1 MNKPNF
7 IISGFPK
14 CGSTALHYYVDAHPE
29 IFMPKQKE
37 LHYFTQSYISK
48 LNKGPG
54 DLEAKKSQV
63 KSLDSYFKMFEGV
76 SGEKTIGE
84 TSPSYINYPN
94 SFKKINKELDTPKVI
109 ILTRDPIKR
118 AYSNYL
124 HLLREHRETESFSK
138 SLDLENFR
146 KSQQYSDFWLYTF
159 NSFYYDKIIEAKKVF
174 SDVLILTQEE
184 LNLDTKKTLI
194 KVYKFLEVD
203 SEFTPKNSNNRYN
216 KGGLYKKNIITN
228 FIFKQGKIKTIFKKI
243 VPISPWMKAIKNSLI
258 SNYHYKAAPVDEETE
273 NKLVKLFKKE
283 VYNLTKI
290 GVDTSMWNKKF
301 FDK

>member
-94 SFKKINKELDTPKVI
+94 SFKKINKELDTPKLI
-109 ILTRDPIKR
+109 ILIRDPIKR

-194 KVYKFLEVD
+194 
-203 SEFTPKNSNNRYN
+203 
-216 KGGLYKKNIITN
+216 
-228 FIFKQGKIKTIFKKI
+228 
-243 VPISPWMKAIKNSLI
+243 
-258 SNYHYKAAPVDEETE
+258 
-273 NKLVKLFKKE
+273 
-283 VYNLTKI
+283 
-290 GVDTSMWNKKF
+290 
-301 FDK
+301 

>member
-94 SFKKINKELDTPKVI
+94 SFKKINKELDNPKVI
-109 ILTRDPIKR
+109 ILIRDPIKR

-273 NKLVKLFKKE
+273 NKLVKLFKRE

>member
-84 TSPSYINYPN
+84 TSPSYINYPS

-109 ILTRDPIKR
+109 ILIRDPIKR

-203 SEFTPKNSNNRYN
+203 SEFTPNNSNNRYN

>member
-94 SFKKINKELDTPKVI
+94 SFKKINKELDTPKLI
-109 ILTRDPIKR
+109 ILIRDPIKR

>member
-94 SFKKINKELDTPKVI
+94 SFKKINKELDTPKLI
-109 ILTRDPIKR
+109 ILIRDPIKR

-203 SEFTPKNSNNRYN
+203 SEFTPNNSNNRYN

-258 SNYHYKAAPVDEETE
+258 SNYHYKAAPVDQETE

>member
-94 SFKKINKELDTPKVI
+94 SFKKINKELDTPKLI
-109 ILTRDPIKR
+109 ILIRDPIKR

-138 SLDLENFR
+138 SLDLESFR

-159 NSFYYDKIIEAKKVF
+159 NSFYYDKIIVAKKVF

-216 KGGLYKKNIITN
+216 KGGLYKKNIFTN

-290 GVDTSMWNKKF
+290 GVDTSMWNKIF

>member
-273 NKLVKLFKKE
+273 NKLVKLFKRE

>member
-14 CGSTALHYYVDAHPE
+14 CGSTSLHYYVDAHPE

-37 LHYFTQSYISK
+37 LHYFTQSDISK

-63 KSLDSYFKMFEGV
+63 KSLESYFKMFEGAAN
-76 SGEKTIGE
+76 KKIIGE

-94 SFKKINKELDTPKVI
+94 SLKKINKQLDNPKII
-109 ILTRDPIKR
+109 ILLRDPIKR

-146 KSQQYSDFWLYTF
+146 KSHQYSDFWLYTF
-159 NSFYYDKIIEAKKVF
+159 NSFYYDKIIEAKKLF

-194 KVYKFLEVD
+194 KVYKFLGVD
-203 SEFTPKNSNNRYN
+203 SEFTPKNSEQRYN

-228 FIFKQGKIKTIFKKI
+228 FIFKQGKIKIILKKI
-243 VPISPWMKAIKNSLI
+243 VPISPWMKSIKNRLI
-258 SNYHYKAAPVDEETE
+258 SNYHYKPSPIDEETE
-273 NKLVKLFKKE
+273 NMLVKLFKKD
-283 VYNLTKI
+283 VNSLAKI

>member
-1 MNKPNF
+1 MNKPHF

-94 SFKKINKELDTPKVI
+94 SFKKINKELDNPKVI
-109 ILTRDPIKR
+109 ILIRDPIKR

-124 HLLREHRETESFSK
+124 HLLREQRETESFRK
-138 SLDLENFR
+138 SLDLESFR

-203 SEFTPKNSNNRYN
+203 SEFTPKNSKNRYN

-243 VPISPWMKAIKNSLI
+243 APISPWMKSIKNSLI

-273 NKLVKLFKKE
+273 NKLVKLFKKQ
-283 VYNLTKI
+283 VYNLTKL

>member
-94 SFKKINKELDTPKVI
+94 SFKKINKELDTPKLI

-203 SEFTPKNSNNRYN
+203 SEFTPNNSNNRYN

>member
-94 SFKKINKELDTPKVI
+94 SFKKINKELDNPKVI
-109 ILTRDPIKR
+109 ILIRDPIKR

-138 SLDLENFR
+138 SLDLESFR

-203 SEFTPKNSNNRYN
+203 SEFTPNNSNNRYN

-258 SNYHYKAAPVDEETE
+258 SNYHYKAAPVDQETE
-273 NKLVKLFKKE
+273 NKLVKLFKKQ
-283 VYNLTKI
+283 VYNLTKL

-301 FDK
+301 LDK

>member
-14 CGSTALHYYVDAHPE
+14 CGSTALHYYVDAHLE

-63 KSLDSYFKMFEGV
+63 KRLDSYFKMFEGV

-94 SFKKINKELDTPKVI
+94 SFKKINKELDNPKVI
-109 ILTRDPIKR
+109 ILLRDPIKR

-124 HLLREHRETESFSK
+124 HLLREHREKESFSK
-138 SLDLENFR
+138 SLELENFR

-203 SEFTPKNSNNRYN
+203 SKFTPKNSNNRYN

-258 SNYHYKAAPVDEETE
+258 SNYHYKAAPIDEKTE

>member
-109 ILTRDPIKR
+109 ILIRDPIKR

-258 SNYHYKAAPVDEETE
+258 SNYHYKAAPVDQETE

-283 VYNLTKI
+283 VYNLTKL

>member
-94 SFKKINKELDTPKVI
+94 SFKKINKE
-109 ILTRDPIKR
+109 
-118 AYSNYL
+118 
-124 HLLREHRETESFSK
+124 
-138 SLDLENFR
+138 
-146 KSQQYSDFWLYTF
+146 
-159 NSFYYDKIIEAKKVF
+159 
-174 SDVLILTQEE
+174 
-184 LNLDTKKTLI
+184 
-194 KVYKFLEVD
+194 
-203 SEFTPKNSNNRYN
+203 
-216 KGGLYKKNIITN
+216 
-228 FIFKQGKIKTIFKKI
+228 
-243 VPISPWMKAIKNSLI
+243 
-258 SNYHYKAAPVDEETE
+258 
-273 NKLVKLFKKE
+273 
-283 VYNLTKI
+283 
-290 GVDTSMWNKKF
+290 
-301 FDK
+301 

>member
-1 MNKPNF
+1 
-7 IISGFPK
+7 
-14 CGSTALHYYVDAHPE
+14 
-29 IFMPKQKE
+29 MPKQKE

-63 KSLDSYFKMFEGV
+63 KRLDSYFKMFEGV

-94 SFKKINKELDTPKVI
+94 SFKKINKELDNPKVI
-109 ILTRDPIKR
+109 ILLRDPIKR

-124 HLLREHRETESFSK
+124 HLLREHREKESFSK

-194 KVYKFLEVD
+194 KVYKFLGVD
-203 SEFTPKNSNNRYN
+203 SEFTPKNSSNRYN

-258 SNYHYKAAPVDEETE
+258 SNYHYNAAPIDEKTE

>member
-94 SFKKINKELDTPKVI
+94 SFKKINKELDNPKVI
-109 ILTRDPIKR
+109 ILIRDPIKR

-203 SEFTPKNSNNRYN
+203 SEFTPNNSNNRYN

-258 SNYHYKAAPVDEETE
+258 SNYHYKAAPVDQETE